1 MKNARRAIF
10 VRGLFAVSRIYSR
23 FVRTIARFQRK
34 FSVNHTK
41 SAYFQRKG
49 QCNRLF
55 FS

>member
-1 MKNARRAIF
+1 MHARAIF

-23 FVRTIARFQRK
+23 FVRAIERFQRK
-34 FSVNHTK
+34 FSVNHAK